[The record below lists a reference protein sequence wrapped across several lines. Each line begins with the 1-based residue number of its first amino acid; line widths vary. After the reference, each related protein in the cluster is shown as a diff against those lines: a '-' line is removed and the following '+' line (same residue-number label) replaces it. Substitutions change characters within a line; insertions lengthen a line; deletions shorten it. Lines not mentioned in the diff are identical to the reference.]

1 MNKLFNFFL
10 VFFLFFSFS
19 AFPINTNAPQ
29 AIVFDFNTNEVL
41 FEKNSNQF
49 IAPASMTKIMT
60 SYIVFDRLKNTSLT
74 LKDKCIVSK
83 KAYKMGG
90 SRMFLEINN
99 RVTIN
104 DLLRGII
111 VQSGNDASVT
121 IAECL
126 SGTEEDFAL
135 IMNEY
140 AKKIGMKNT
149 NFSNSSGWPDKKHYS
164 TVKDLLLLSNKL
176 ILDFPKYYQYFKEKK
191 FKYNNI
197 NQPNRNKLLVHVEGT
212 DGLKTGYTKDSGYG
226 IASSVIRDE
235 RRISVVINGSKTSR
249 ERLNESEKLI
259 NWAFRETIQKNL
271 VEKNQFIKEVDVW
284 LGSKPT
290 INLIVNETVITTISF
305 DQIKTLKSYVEFE
318 NPISAPIE
326 KGDILGKLI
335 IEIHGKPNLII
346 PLTAERKINS
356 INPLLKV
363 FAALKYLM
371 FGSFTNE

>member
-1 MNKLFNFFL
+1 MKLLFTILFFL
-10 VFFLFFSFS
+10 SITS
-19 AFPINTNAPQ
+19 KIYAIDTKATE
-29 AIVFDFNTNEVL
+29 AIVYDYNSQEIL
-41 FEKNSNQF
+41 FEKNAD
-49 IAPASMTKIMT
+49 IKTYPASMTKILT
-60 SYIVFDRLKNTSLT
+60 TYIVFDRIKNTNLSLS
-74 LKDKCIVSK
+74 DKCSVSP
-83 KAYKMGG
+83 KAYRMGG
-90 SRMFLEINN
+90 SRMFLEVSSK
-99 RVTIN
+99 VTIN
-104 DLLRGII
+104 DLLKGII

-249 ERLNESEKLI
+249 ERLNESEKLLEEI
-259 NWAFRETIQKNL
+259 STNYIPPEKPIFKLPGSSVRDKMYEILDKLYIEKKILNHGLEVGKQLAFVLSGGNTSIEKELSENDMYALELEVFMNLIQKPKTQ
-271 VEKNQFIKEVDVW
+271 ERIKYT
-284 LGSKPT
+284 L
-290 INLIVNETVITTISF
+290 ET
-305 DQIKTLKSYVEFE
+305 
-318 NPISAPIE
+318 
-326 KGDILGKLI
+326 
-335 IEIHGKPNLII
+335 GKPLVN
-346 PLTAERKINS
+346 
-356 INPLLKV
+356 
-363 FAALKYLM
+363 
-371 FGSFTNE
+371 